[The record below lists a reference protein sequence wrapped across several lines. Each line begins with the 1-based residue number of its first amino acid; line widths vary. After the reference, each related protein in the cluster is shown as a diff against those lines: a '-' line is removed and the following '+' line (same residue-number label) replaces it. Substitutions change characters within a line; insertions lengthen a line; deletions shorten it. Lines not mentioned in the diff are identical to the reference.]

1 MELDDFYDKVSDI
14 KIDFNIESEI
24 QRKCLL
30 SNEVLFQLPF
40 ISMVVLLLAKERS
53 KPKVPEISDLVGKC
67 LEDSMPTFKKS
78 NQYINW
84 SANLMIRTVQAMQI
98 LEVHQLISIDNS
110 ISTIK
115 ITKLGKKVVS
125 KALNSDDNLAWS
137 LGMIQDSYQSIRK
150 HQQFESEIE

>member
-1 MELDDFYDKVSDI
+1 
-14 KIDFNIESEI
+14 
-24 QRKCLL
+24 
-30 SNEVLFQLPF
+30 
-40 ISMVVLLLAKERS
+40 
-53 KPKVPEISDLVGKC
+53 
-67 LEDSMPTFKKS
+67 
-78 NQYINW
+78 
-84 SANLMIRTVQAMQI
+84 MIRTVKAMQI
-98 LEVHQLISIDNS
+98 LEVHQLIAIDNS